1 MARLARAGADQSEK
15 RRKQQR
21 LNAKREEQAKRLQ
34 AKIEAWF
41 EEFDKDQN
49 GELERDELRHLLSH
63 LFPEHP
69 PDETW
74 LDTLIERATAI
85 ESYSLQI
92 RGDKDGAVSKLAV
105 AKAVERYGAYTRQ
118 QTLLDDIFG
127 THDVDKSGLL
137 EKTEVLAMLN
147 DLVQKTPNLKHITAD
162 DGDVEWV
169 LEHCDQDQDQSTVT
183 RQELYQALASWKEL
197 AQMQAN
203 EPDAPAEAPAEAP
216 AKRTSEAAP
225 SAPVPAAQGSTKV
238 LAPSKSSSK
247 ACVLL

>member
-1 MARLARAGADQSEK
+1 M
-15 RRKQQR
+15 
-21 LNAKREEQAKRLQ
+21 Q

-169 LEHCDQDQDQSTVT
+169 LEHCDQDLPRPGSVDRHATGAVPGAGIM
-183 RQELYQALASWKEL
+183 EGAGANASER
-197 AQMQAN
+197 ARCGHRAG
-203 EPDAPAEAPAEAP
+203 
-216 AKRTSEAAP
+216 R
-225 SAPVPAAQGSTKV
+225 VG
-238 LAPSKSSSK
+238 
-247 ACVLL
+247 